1 MATSSSSHAD
11 PGDVASHLT
20 LKQLRSF
27 VAAARL
33 GSFTAAAARMEVAQA
48 SVSELIRKIEDEE
61 GVTLFVRGG
70 RRLLLTSAGST
81 LLPFAERALAAVDEG
96 AHALRAQR
104 SLQGGVVTFGL
115 LRNAAY
121 YVLADLVQHF
131 HENHPGVRVRMVGLN
146 SVEVA
151 EEVANGAI
159 EAGLVVL
166 PIEDAALKVTP
177 LLRDEVL
184 YVSRDA
190 ARTARPVSVA
200 DLAQA
205 RLVLYDAHYNWRDP
219 TRRQLAERAQ
229 LAGMRIEPWVE
240 VEHVE
245 SALGLV
251 ARGVGDTVV
260 SRAVAESP
268 AFPAG
273 LHTVGFEEPM
283 HDTIALVQRQGSEL
297 SPAARE
303 MARMARRML
312 LRGTGGE
319 AGPQR

>member
-1 MATSSSSHAD
+1 M
-11 PGDVASHLT
+11 T

-33 GSFTAAAARMEVAQA
+33 GSFTAAAASMDVAQA
-48 SVSELIRKIEDEE
+48 SVSELIRKVEDEE
-61 GVTLFVRGG
+61 GVALFVRGA

-96 AHALRAQR
+96 AHALRALR

-115 LRNAAY
+115 LRNAAF
-121 YVLADLVQHF
+121 YVLSDLVQHF
-131 HENHPGVRVRMVGLN
+131 HVNHPNVRVRLVGLN

-151 EEVANGAI
+151 EEVAAGTV

-166 PIEDAALKVTP
+166 PVEDAALKVTP

-184 YVSRDA
+184 YVSGDP
-190 ARTARPVSVA
+190 ARAARPVTVA

-205 RLVLYDAHYNWRDP
+205 RLVLYDAHYGWRDP
-219 TRRQLAERAQ
+219 TRRQLAERSQ
-229 LAGMRIEPWVE
+229 LAGVRIEPWVE

-245 SALGLV
+245 PALELV

-260 SRAVAESP
+260 SRAVAKSP
-268 AFPAG
+268 SFPAG

-283 HDTIALVQRQGSEL
+283 YDTIALVHRQGTEL

-303 MARMARRML
+303 MARLARRML
-312 LRGTGGE
+312 LRRQG
-319 AGPQR
+319 

>member
-1 MATSSSSHAD
+1 MKRPSPSDIAT
-11 PGDVASHLT
+11 HLT

-33 GSFTAAAARMEVAQA
+33 GSFTAAAQSMDVAQA
-48 SVSELIRKIEDEE
+48 SVSELIRKAEDEE
-61 GVTLFVRGG
+61 GVTLFVRGS

-96 AHALRAQR
+96 AHALRALR

-115 LRNAAY
+115 LRNAAF
-121 YVLADLVQHF
+121 YVLSDLVQHF
-131 HENHPGVRVRMVGLN
+131 HRNHPGVRVRMVGLN

-151 EEVANGAI
+151 EEVAAGTI

-166 PIEDAALKVTP
+166 PIEDTALKVTP

-184 YVSRDA
+184 YVSRDPDHVQ
-190 ARTARPVSVA
+190 RPVSVA

-229 LAGMRIEPWVE
+229 FAGMRIEPWVE

-245 SALGLV
+245 QALDLV
-251 ARGVGDTVV
+251 ANGVGDTVV
-260 SRAVAESP
+260 SRAVAESGS
-268 AFPAG
+268 FPAG
-273 LHTVGFEEPM
+273 LHTTGFDEPM
-283 HDTIALVQRQGSEL
+283 HDTIALIQRQGSEL

-303 MARMARRML
+303 MARLAHRML
-312 LRGTGGE
+312 TR
-319 AGPQR
+319 RH